1 MKIQAYK
8 SIFLDYLSDRI
19 TENKQ
24 LVKPNNLYAPIHYI
38 LQIGGKR
45 IRPITTLMS
54 CDLFGGDLKEALPAA
69 LSVEMFHNFTLIH
82 DDIMDKAFLRRG
94 SETVH
99 TKWDDNIGILSGDAL
114 MILSYQMLDNY
125 KGGMFERI
133 YNLFNTTALQ
143 ICEGQQYDMDFEK
156 RNDVQLQE
164 YIKMISYKTAVL
176 LASSLKTGAIIAN
189 IGERDEQLIYDFGFF
204 IGIAFQLQDDYLDAF
219 GNEDFGKKIGGDIE
233 ENKKTFLYLKALL
246 LASKEDKDELLNL
259 FTTKKGTKQKIESV
273 KNLYLKYKIPELL
286 LKEIEKYSAM
296 AFLCVEKL
304 SISPAKKEVFIDLG
318 KDLMHREK

>member
-1 MKIQAYK
+1 LKIQAYK